1 MKELSIKDVFKS
13 ILGHAKLIVL
23 VVFAVVVVTSFYTF
37 KMMPDEYTSD
47 TTLYVLTQQN
57 ENVIS
62 SSDLSASALLVNDYR
77 ELVLSYKVTSAVA
90 QQLGL
95 ESLKGYDINVT
106 SLSNTRLIQISVTGR
121 EPQMAANIANGLAQ
135 VFSQSVTDIMRVD
148 NVSVI
153 DEARVAEKPS
163 CPARERTIVLAAMV
177 TALVMMLIAILKDAL
192 NTTLKTAADVEQQ
205 VGLSVLAQVA
215 RVDGK

>member
-163 CPARERTIVLAAMV
+163 GPARERTIVLAAMV

>member
-23 VVFAVVVVTSFYTF
+23 MVFAVVVVTSFYTF

-121 EPQMAANIANGLAQ
+121 EPQMATNIANGLAQ
-135 VFSQSVTDIMRVD
+135 AFSQSVTDIMRVD
-148 NVSVI
+148 SVSVI
-153 DEARVAEKPS
+153 DEARLPERPS
-163 CPARERTIVLAAMV
+163 GPARERLIVLAAMV

>member
-163 CPARERTIVLAAMV
+163 GPARERTIVLAAMV
-177 TALVMMLIAILKDAL
+177 TALVMLLIAILKDAL

>member
-37 KMMPDEYTSD
+37 KMRPDEYTSD

-163 CPARERTIVLAAMV
+163 GPARERTIVLAAMV

>member
-1 MKELSIKDVFKS
+1 M
-13 ILGHAKLIVL
+13 
-23 VVFAVVVVTSFYTF
+23 
-37 KMMPDEYTSD
+37 
-47 TTLYVLTQQN
+47 TQQN

-148 NVSVI
+148 NVPVI

-163 CPARERTIVLAAMV
+163 GPARERTIVLAAMV

>member
-13 ILGHAKLIVL
+13 ILDHAKLIVL

-163 CPARERTIVLAAMV
+163 GPARERTIVLAAMV